1 MKGYLATTGTIFG
14 LIAVMHGV
22 KYFADRANLSTHPV
36 EYLSMSAL
44 GILAAALSFWAWW
57 LLRLQLRT

>member
-14 LIAVMHGV
+14 LIAVMHVV
-22 KYFADRANLSTHPV
+22 KSFADRAILATHPV

-44 GILAAALSFWAWW
+44 GILAAALSIWAWW